1 MQLISEIFRKKKK
14 VFFPPQQKKL
24 LVIFLRNLI
33 TWGAQGQMTQ
43 INLIVN
49 SLPRDLSEFIFF
61 VIVGY
66 TAGTAGII

>member
-1 MQLISEIFRKKKK
+1 
-14 VFFPPQQKKL
+14 
-24 LVIFLRNLI
+24 
-33 TWGAQGQMTQ
+33 MTQ

-66 TAGTAGII
+66 TAGTVGIIWNPDHNEFNNKSIFNICFFRCSNFRQN